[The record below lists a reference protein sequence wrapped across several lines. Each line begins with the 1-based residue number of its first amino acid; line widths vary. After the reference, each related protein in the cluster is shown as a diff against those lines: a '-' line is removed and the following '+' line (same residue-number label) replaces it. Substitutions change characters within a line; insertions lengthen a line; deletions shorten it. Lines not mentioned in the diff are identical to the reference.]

1 MPSDDSVHTP
11 VAIMDLYQFA
21 VMPPY
26 RGWKS
31 GRLAIATRSVRNR
44 RGLDGGQFLLAGIRL
59 KAGMTDC
66 ELRHDQLTA

>member
-1 MPSDDSVHTP
+1 MVY
-11 VAIMDLYQFA
+11 YQFA

-26 RGWKS
+26 RGLKECPACHS
-31 GRLAIATRSVRNR
+31 QPGLYATA
-44 RGLDGGQFLLAGIRL
+44 GDWMGGQFLLAGIRL